1 MRAQAPAGLGAA
13 LSGQQQ
19 IETEQPRMS
28 QRTESKY
35 KINRR
40 LGVNLWGRAK
50 SPLNRR
56 EYGPGQHGQRRK
68 KPSDYGTQ
76 LAAKQ
81 KLKGYYANIG
91 ERQFR
96 RLYEEAVRR
105 KGDTGENLIELL
117 ERRLDAVVYRMKFAP
132 TPFAARQLI
141 NHGHVLVN
149 GKRLNIGSAKLRDGD
164 TIELRSKAKEMALV
178 LEATQSS
185 ERDVPDY
192 LEIDHERMRGRFV
205 RAPKLADVPYP
216 VTMEPN
222 LVVEFYSR

>member
-1 MRAQAPAGLGAA
+1 
-13 LSGQQQ
+13 
-19 IETEQPRMS
+19 MS
-28 QRTESKY
+28 KREESKY

-96 RLYEEAVRR
+96 KLYEEAVRR
-105 KGDTGENLIELL
+105 RGDTGENLPGVVEQTAAGLGQNDRARQAIEQLL
-117 ERRLDAVVYRMKFAP
+117 VQLRFQLLDLLAQRRLGDMLAFRRMREAPLFHYRHKVPELMNLHRGILGCERRFVEVLGFFAGRAVALHLKARPRLRLRFGL
-132 TPFAARQLI
+132 RQL
-141 NHGHVLVN
+141 
-149 GKRLNIGSAKLRDGD
+149 SAFGFPLPPSAFR
-164 TIELRSKAKEMALV
+164 IPQLKAL
-178 LEATQSS
+178 
-185 ERDVPDY
+185 
-192 LEIDHERMRGRFV
+192 
-205 RAPKLADVPYP
+205 
-216 VTMEPN
+216 
-222 LVVEFYSR
+222 